1 MFLSD
6 HYRTTPPA
14 ILLRLAEKQE
24 PNCNQE
30 KGNEQKIRLHLFFIN
45 IFFFLILVIK
55 FIFEFLVLFL
65 VLFL

>member
-45 IFFFLILVIK
+45 IFFLLVLIIK
-55 FIFEFLVLFL
+55 FIFKFFVLLLFL
-65 VLFL
+65 

>member
-30 KGNEQKIRLHLFFIN
+30 KGNEQKISLHLFFIN
-45 IFFFLILVIK
+45 IFFLLVLIIK
-55 FIFEFLVLFL
+55 FIFKFFVLLLFL
-65 VLFL
+65 